1 MITFLTQVLVPTAV
15 ASVTAVFLMGFT
27 NMVRG
32 GSSQLSQN
40 LMQLRIFLQ
49 FIAIIITMATVWVM
63 GGQE

>member
-1 MITFLTQVLVPTAV
+1 MITFLSQALVPTAV
-15 ASVTAVFLMGFT
+15 ASVAAVLLMGFT

-40 LMQLRIFLQ
+40 LMRMRIFLQ
-49 FIAIIITMATVWVM
+49 FIAIVITMATVWVM